1 MSDDEQEKLD
11 QTFVPVHPADE
22 TIDEQLKYME
32 EEKKGLAP
40 SVEEVTFELLK
51 LQVADLKTQQKIDLA
66 IFLFKEASK
75 EMKRK
80 YGSQY
85 E

>member
-11 QTFVPVHPADE
+11 QTFVPVHPADQ
-22 TIDEQLKYME
+22 TIDECLEYMTE
-32 EEKKGLAP
+32 EAKGLAP

-80 YGSQY
+80 YGSQF